1 MAYICFFLRKIVEHI
16 VGLCYK
22 QVSIFYKRWKFSF
35 WQIKYG
41 KNLRVIGP
49 FKLRMTK
56 EVSIIIGDNFTAYSG
71 YNSTIDS
78 DKKNVFSVCGGASL
92 IIHNNVGMSSTGIY
106 CLNRVEIGNHVMIG
120 ADTIIMDNNFHSMD
134 YSIRGTSKEGYQ
146 HKGTINTAPVAIG
159 DNVFVGTRCIINKG
173 VCIGE
178 GAIVAAGSVVVKDI
192 PAWEV
197 WGGNPAKFIKS
208 LNH

>member
-1 MAYICFFLRKIVEHI
+1 
-16 VGLCYK
+16 
-22 QVSIFYKRWKFSF
+22 
-35 WQIKYG
+35 
-41 KNLRVIGP
+41 
-49 FKLRMTK
+49 
-56 EVSIIIGDNFTAYSG
+56 
-71 YNSTIDS
+71 
-78 DKKNVFSVCGGASL
+78 
-92 IIHNNVGMSSTGIY
+92 MSSTGIY
-106 CLNRVEIGNHVMIG
+106 CLNSVEIGNPVLIG

-146 HKGTINTAPVAIG
+146 HKGTINTAPVVIG

-178 GAIVAAGSVVVKDI
+178 GAIVAAGSIVVKDI